1 MLLKGIDWGRP
12 DRTWQPPMAVR
23 TRLNTRS
30 VTEAWHSARD
40 DACAWRWERRLRAF
54 AALCLRSRRSW
65 GFFGLAAGVPAAL
78 FSTRS
83 LSTLRLGVTPFDP
96 LTFIGVAFLFTLG
109 ALAVGFFPARCATCV
124 DPIRSLHY
132 E

>member
-1 MLLKGIDWGRP
+1 
-12 DRTWQPPMAVR
+12 MALGA
-23 TRLNTRS
+23 TPAS
-30 VTEAWHSARD
+30 
-40 DACAWRWERRLRAF
+40 LR
-54 AALCLRSRRSW
+54 CLVLAELAKL
-65 GFFGLAAGVPAAL
+65 GLFGLAAGVPAAL

>member
-1 MLLKGIDWGRP
+1 MLLKSIDWGRP

-23 TRLNTRS
+23 TRLNIRS
-30 VTEAWHSARD
+30 VTEAWHTAWD

-65 GFFGLAAGVPAAL
+65 PSSDWRLASAAL

-83 LSTLRLGVTPFDP
+83 LSTLLFGVTPFDP
-96 LTFIGVAFLFTLG
+96 LTFIGVAFLLTLG
-109 ALAVGFFPARCATCV
+109 ALAAGFFPARRATRV